1 MKENISHGETKYI
14 KRRLAIIVRE
24 AIEKFSVVVI
34 SGARQVGKS
43 TMLTN
48 EFSDFTYFTLD
59 NFDTIDMIK
68 ADSSFIF
75 KQHDFIIIDE
85 AQKFPAIFNAIKLAV
100 DNDKNKRIII
110 SDSSNILLMK
120 NITESLAGR
129 ALYFEMMP
137 ITFGEIN
144 GILTPTNF
152 LNLWKDNYADFNTKN
167 IKKNENIYDSKKF
180 LDDLDD
186 DDNDKK
192 SINENKKICAIVQNN
207 SLVSLMMKGFMPRN
221 IMAKDQN
228 DVTLWLDG
236 YVKTYLERDLRDLS
250 QVESIIDFRKVM
262 QVLALRTG
270 NILNQADVSRDTG
283 ISNSTIYRYIKLLE
297 ISNIIERIPGFFTS
311 KGKRITKSP
320 KIYFVDPALSIF
332 LSGYF
337 DEESLGSSRKLGGY
351 FETTVFFHL
360 KCLCE
365 MLKPPA
371 KIHYWRTVLGKE
383 VDFILEYGE
392 KLLAIEVKITKNPLV
407 KDIKNLLIFID
418 EHPETVIGILLHTGQ
433 EVKWLNSKVIAVPW
447 QWIDCA

>member
-1 MKENISHGETKYI
+1 MKENISHDETKYI

-24 AIEKFSVVVI
+24 AIERFSVVVI

-59 NFDTIDMIK
+59 NFDTVDMIK
-68 ADSSFIF
+68 TDPSFIF

-85 AQKFPAIFNAIKLAV
+85 AQKLPAIFNAIKLAV

-110 SDSSNILLMK
+110 SGSSNILLMK

-152 LNLWKDNYADFNTKN
+152 LNLWKDNYTDFDIKN
-167 IKKNENIYDSKKF
+167 IKINENIYDSKKF
-180 LDDLDD
+180 LY
-186 DDNDKK
+186 NDKK
-192 SINENKKICAIVQNN
+192 SINENKKICEIVQSS

-283 ISNSTIYRYIKLLE
+283 ISNSTVYRYIKLLE
-297 ISNIIERIPGFFTS
+297 ISNIIERVPGFFTS

-337 DEESLGSSRKLGGY
+337 DEESLNHSRELGGY

-365 MLKPPA
+365 MLKPSA
-371 KIHYWRTVLGKE
+371 KIHYWRTVSGKE
-383 VDFILEYGE
+383 VDFILEYGK

-407 KDIKNLLIFID
+407 KDIKNLLIFMD
-418 EHPETVIGILLHTGQ
+418 DHPETVIGILLHSGS
-433 EVKWLNSKVIAVPW
+433 EIKRLNSKVIAVPW

>member
-1 MKENISHGETKYI
+1 MKENISHDETKYI
-14 KRRLAIIVRE
+14 KRRLAIVVRE

-68 ADSSFIF
+68 ADPSLIF

-100 DNDKNKRIII
+100 DNDKNKRVII
-110 SDSSNILLMK
+110 SGSSNILLMK

-152 LNLWKDNYADFNTKN
+152 LNLWNDNYADFNIKN
-167 IKKNENIYDSKKF
+167 IKKNENINIYDNKKF
-180 LDDLDD
+180 L

-192 SINENKKICAIVQNN
+192 SINENKKICAIVQSD

-221 IMAKDQN
+221 IIAKNQS

-283 ISNSTIYRYIKLLE
+283 IS
-297 ISNIIERIPGFFTS
+297 
-311 KGKRITKSP
+311 
-320 KIYFVDPALSIF
+320 
-332 LSGYF
+332 
-337 DEESLGSSRKLGGY
+337 
-351 FETTVFFHL
+351 
-360 KCLCE
+360 
-365 MLKPPA
+365 
-371 KIHYWRTVLGKE
+371 
-383 VDFILEYGE
+383 
-392 KLLAIEVKITKNPLV
+392 
-407 KDIKNLLIFID
+407 
-418 EHPETVIGILLHTGQ
+418 
-433 EVKWLNSKVIAVPW
+433 
-447 QWIDCA
+447 